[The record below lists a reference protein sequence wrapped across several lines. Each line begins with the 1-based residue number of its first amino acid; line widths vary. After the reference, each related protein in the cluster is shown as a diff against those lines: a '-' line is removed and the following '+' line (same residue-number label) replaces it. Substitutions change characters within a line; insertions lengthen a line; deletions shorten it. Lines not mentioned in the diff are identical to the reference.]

1 MAERSTPATPFEQAL
16 RAWQNNMNAFARAW
30 QPPDPTAAK
39 PAADTLNRI
48 LAGLVELAGAQ
59 FAVTVSWVEL
69 PFALATGNL
78 SAMQDLQRNY
88 ARLLQAYTTL
98 FQAYMPAASAVR
110 RAATDA
116 ARTAARA
123 ATPPAT
129 QPAAQAA
136 QEPARDPIEQVE
148 KGTARAQ
155 ATAQA
160 APRVNAVEEAL
171 HVAEAAAKKA
181 ERAARRST
189 SVDPARPIKGKIGR
203 KGTRIY
209 HMPGQANYDRFDADA
224 LFATEEEARAAGF
237 RPAQR

>member
-1 MAERSTPATPFEQAL
+1 MAERSTPATPIEQAL
-16 RAWQNNMNAFARAW
+16 RAWQENMTAFARAW
-30 QPPDPTAAK
+30 QPPDPAAAK
-39 PAADTLNRI
+39 PASDALNRI

-78 SAMQDLQRNY
+78 SIMQELQRNY

-98 FQAYMPAASAVR
+98 FQTYMPATAAVQ

-116 ARTAARA
+116 ARA
-123 ATPPAT
+123 
-129 QPAAQAA
+129 AAQAA
-136 QEPARDPIEQVE
+136 HAAQTTSQAARETARDVIEQAE
-148 KGTARAQ
+148 KATARAQ
-155 ATAQA
+155 TAA
-160 APRVNAVEEAL
+160 PAPRVNAVEEAL
-171 HVAEAAAKKA
+171 HVAEAAAKKV
-181 ERAARRST
+181 ERAAQRGT
-189 SVDPARPIKGKIGR
+189 TIDPARPIKGKIGR

-209 HMPGQANYDRFDADA
+209 HMPGQANYDRFEADA